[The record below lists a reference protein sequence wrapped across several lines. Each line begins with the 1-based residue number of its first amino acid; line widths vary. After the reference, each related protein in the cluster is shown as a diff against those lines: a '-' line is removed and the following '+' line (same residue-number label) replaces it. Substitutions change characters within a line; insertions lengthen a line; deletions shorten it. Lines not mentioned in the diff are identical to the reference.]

1 MNTLYC
7 AECEKRFEPDDDH
20 IWLSA
25 EHRRINDRNDQEEFA
40 FCPDC
45 WMELTDEWMDPV

>member
-1 MNTLYC
+1 MTTLYC

-20 IWLSA
+20 VDVDA
-25 EHRRINDRNDQEEFA
+25 EIVRIDDRNGRDHYV

-45 WMELTDEWMDPV
+45 WRDLSSDWIDPA